1 MNSNDDRYIMKLKA
15 LYYYYVSKRTQTE
28 TAKLLGISRVTLN
41 KLFKEAWKEGM
52 INIEIVDH
60 RHVADIVR
68 LEDNIRSLYN
78 LDNVQVID
86 CANSAERG
94 LVMHRIAKIAAKY
107 VDSLLKNDM
116 SVGVAWGNTL
126 ETMVNF
132 LPENHTVQNLKF
144 YTLMG
149 SEGIYTPHAQP
160 NIIIQSFINK
170 IGGEGYMIN
179 APLICQTKSLCDTL
193 KQDNHI
199 KKVLTESVKSD
210 IILLSTGAYP
220 SATGIDTEPLHYS
233 AEIIREM
240 QSLNAVGDICGTFFD
255 INGNIISSSIS
266 DRLLA
271 ININKL
277 KERRRV
283 ICIGGGNHK
292 VRSIFGALNG
302 GYISELFTD
311 KFTAEQILALAHNHF
326 IN

>member
-41 KLFKEAWKEGM
+41 KLFKEAWSEGM
-52 INIEIVDH
+52 INIEIVDN
-60 RHVADIVR
+60 RHVADLIR
-68 LEDNIRSLYN
+68 LEDNIRSLYG
-78 LDNVQVID
+78 LDNVQVMD
-86 CANSAERG
+86 CATSERG
-94 LVMHRIAKIAAKY
+94 LVMHRIAKNAAKY
-107 VDSLLKNDM
+107 VDSLLENDM
-116 SVGVAWGNTL
+116 SIGVAWGNTL

-132 LPENHTVQNLKF
+132 LPENHTVRNLKF

-179 APLICQTKSLCDTL
+179 APLICQTKNLCDTL

-199 KKVLTESVKSD
+199 KKVLEESVKSD

-220 SATGIDTEPLHYS
+220 DASGIDAGPLHYS

-271 ININKL
+271 INISKL

-283 ICIGGGNHK
+283 ICIGGGKHK
-292 VRSIFGALNG
+292 VRSIIGALNG

-311 KFTAEQILALAHNHF
+311 KFTAEQILALAHNNF

>member
-41 KLFKEAWKEGM
+41 KLFKEAWSEGM
-52 INIEIVDH
+52 INIEIVDN
-60 RHVADIVR
+60 RHVADLIR
-68 LEDNIRSLYN
+68 LEDNIRSLYG
-78 LDNVQVID
+78 LDNVQVMD
-86 CANSAERG
+86 CATSERG
-94 LVMHRIAKIAAKY
+94 LIMHRIAKNAAKY
-107 VDSLLKNDM
+107 VDSLLENDM
-116 SVGVAWGNTL
+116 SIGVAWGNTL

-132 LPENHTVQNLKF
+132 LPENHTVRNLKF

-170 IGGEGYMIN
+170 IG
-179 APLICQTKSLCDTL
+179 
-193 KQDNHI
+193 
-199 KKVLTESVKSD
+199 KKVLEESVKSD

-220 SATGIDTEPLHYS
+220 DASGIDAGPLHYS

-240 QSLNAVGDICGTFFD
+240 QSLNAVGDICGTLFD

-271 ININKL
+271 IDISKL

-283 ICIGGGNHK
+283 ICIGGGKHK
-292 VRSIFGALNG
+292 VRSIIGALNG

-311 KFTAEQILALAHNHF
+311 KFTAEQILALAHKDF